1 MSEFQALL
9 DEIER
14 LEKESA
20 AQGAE
25 IDRLDEALN
34 QGEDAEY
41 WQSVYDRLLDAWHKF
56 ALAELGT
63 TQPSPV
69 DLQNRPELAELYE
82 AIR

>member
-14 LEKESA
+14 LEA
-20 AQGAE
+20 VRG
-25 IDRLDEALN
+25 DD
-34 QGEDAEY
+34 Y
-41 WQSVYDRLLDAWHKF
+41 WQSVYDRILDAWQKF

-63 TQPSPV
+63 PM